1 MARMMNNPQE
11 LKDVPMLFLVNF
23 TIFDEIM
30 NMESKS
36 LYKPEGGLIIRDKMF
51 LNLTDKYNNKR
62 IIDFKTLFLQNDTNR
77 PQTDTIDLNLA
88 LVIEDYGM
96 LLCNITD
103 YRKLILNSE
112 NFTCIEGENA
122 FIHQAPGAISVH
134 HEPLN
139 PEQKV
144 FLISA

>member
-51 LNLTDKYNNKR
+51 LNLTDKYNYER
-62 IIDFKTLFLQNDTNR
+62 IIDFKTLFL
-77 PQTDTIDLNLA
+77 
-88 LVIEDYGM
+88 
-96 LLCNITD
+96 
-103 YRKLILNSE
+103 
-112 NFTCIEGENA
+112 
-122 FIHQAPGAISVH
+122 
-134 HEPLN
+134 
-139 PEQKV
+139 
-144 FLISA
+144 